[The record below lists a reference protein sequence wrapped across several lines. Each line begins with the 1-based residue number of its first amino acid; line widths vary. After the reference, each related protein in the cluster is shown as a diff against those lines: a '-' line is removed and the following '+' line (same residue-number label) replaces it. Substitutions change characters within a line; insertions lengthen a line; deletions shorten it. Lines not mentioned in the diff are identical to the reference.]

1 MSYSWVHLKFS
12 YLTKHIHVIYYSYVH
27 PKFLG
32 KNVHKYQFIFIFLC
46 VVILDI
52 EENYIKKIKYMHT
65 SGTLQGC
72 SGSTAMAGLGFR
84 VPLFTFS
91 LGMARK
97 GRPIGWVSGGYSNKS
112 IRI

>member
-1 MSYSWVHLKFS
+1 
-12 YLTKHIHVIYYSYVH
+12 
-27 PKFLG
+27 
-32 KNVHKYQFIFIFLC
+32 
-46 VVILDI
+46 
-52 EENYIKKIKYMHT
+52 MHT

-97 GRPIGWVSGGYSNKS
+97 GRPIGWVSGGESNKS